1 MNSIDRRCLDGSA
14 WLRWKHAVGHGSML
28 VFVGSFR
35 GITARVG
42 NHAHSG
48 TDTYKS
54 WLFVGLCRTAT
65 SSVPLLGACAFS
77 AFFAAFAAA
86 FAALGVIT
94 CDSSSLP
101 LEVVLTSDTATV
113 LRGTVL
119 PRELGLAP
127 SVTPSPASMP
137 VSSERSEEFSAAGA
151 GAKARRVGLA
161 SSISRSCLIVRRVRH
176 GGMGIVSVARR
187 ITEAYPRP
195 SSQSESLIESAGRQ
209 TLRFLLTTAVPYLA
223 RGRATFAAQALADSF
238 KSDVSLADAAT
249 SGDDMAGIGGEH
261 GAVAKARGAV
271 RRARWAAEHAARNPL
286 GEGSEARV
294 DAAGAAAVDFASVF
308 DDLARRARG
317 AGSAAPQ
324 ALIDVC
330 AALEKQ
336 VAQFGRVMAQ
346 AVAVRRSWTAQA
358 GGDGGILRN
367 LEEKLDAAAL
377 SGHADLTSVAA
388 KLTAFQPDTAGLN
401 FVRRTNTMEE

>member
-1 MNSIDRRCLDGSA
+1 MSAPKTTQTTSGRCDTRKTPKRIWSGARAIARSPYLQKRGCHGRASLGFAGKHLPGPRGGGVGVVLPVEPRFVPAWVDQRSRGRTKSGSRGSVNSIDRRCLDGSA

-223 RGRATFAAQALADSF
+223 RGRATFAAPGDGSHGCWPLGAHRSVGVF
-238 KSDVSLADAAT
+238 DVSHLASYHVWGREDEVN
-249 SGDDMAGIGGEH
+249 SGTTEI
-261 GAVAKARGAV
+261 R
-271 RRARWAAEHAARNPL
+271 
-286 GEGSEARV
+286 
-294 DAAGAAAVDFASVF
+294 
-308 DDLARRARG
+308 
-317 AGSAAPQ
+317 
-324 ALIDVC
+324 
-330 AALEKQ
+330 
-336 VAQFGRVMAQ
+336 
-346 AVAVRRSWTAQA
+346 
-358 GGDGGILRN
+358 
-367 LEEKLDAAAL
+367 L
-377 SGHADLTSVAA
+377 S
-388 KLTAFQPDTAGLN
+388 
-401 FVRRTNTMEE
+401 